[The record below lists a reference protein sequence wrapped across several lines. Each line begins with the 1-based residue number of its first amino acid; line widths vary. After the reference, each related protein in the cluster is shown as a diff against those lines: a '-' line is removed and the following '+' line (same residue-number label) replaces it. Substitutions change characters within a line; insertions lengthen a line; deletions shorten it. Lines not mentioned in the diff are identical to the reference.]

1 MQRHSSQEH
10 RNENRII
17 MLKLFLSAN
26 RMPRSGSVSKSDSR
40 GAALAI
46 MARRAL
52 VAVVCLLSLVSV
64 PASAEPPKPFTPAPN
79 VAPLTEPQSE
89 PSQSQPSQSQPSQIQ
104 PGAVPA
110 GGPPNGQSDQQP
122 AGAPATTAGEG
133 APEGNDETAAEQP
146 APEEE
151 ADAADDSALPLEE
164 LRSFAEV
171 FGRIK
176 SDYVEPVDD
185 KVLLNAAIRGMLAG
199 LDPHS
204 TYLDAEEYEDLQVG
218 TKGEFGGL
226 GIEVGME
233 DGFVKV
239 IAPIDDTPAQRAGV
253 MAGDL
258 IVRIDDKPVKGMAL
272 SDAVKLMRGEP
283 GTGIELTIMRDGEDK
298 PLKIAIERDIIQV
311 ASVKGRMLEPGY
323 VYIRIANFQSRTTE
337 DMRRQIEELRLQ
349 GAAKPDS
356 SAPAQSADNGAV
368 PPLPA
373 EAASSPEKTPA
384 DNDSQAAGPPAAD
397 APGDVG
403 KEDAGKGNA
412 SKGDASDAGGIKGLV
427 LDLRNNPGGVLNS
440 AVGVSDA
447 FLRGGLIVYTQGRLE
462 DARMEFKAGP
472 DDILEGA
479 PMVVLVNGGSASA
492 SEIVAGAL
500 QDQGRAIIMGND
512 TFGKGSVQTI
522 VPVDETTA
530 LKLTTARYYT
540 PSGRSIQAHGI
551 EPDIR
556 LERGSLTLADK
567 PDVAPLKEANLVRHL
582 EDEAADEDVAEDTDA
597 EQPLAAR
604 DYQLGEALNVLK
616 ALSLARGRAPAPA
629 PAQPAILEP
638 PRAN

>member
-1 MQRHSSQEH
+1 
-10 RNENRII
+10 
-17 MLKLFLSAN
+17 MLKLSFPAN
-26 RMPRSGSVSKSDSR
+26 RMPCSGSVSETVRQRASSAVI
-40 GAALAI
+40 AAP
-46 MARRAL
+46 AL
-52 VAVVCLLSLVSV
+52 VAAACLLSLTTLAV
-64 PASAEPPKPFTPAPN
+64 SAEPPKPYTPAPD
-79 VAPLTEPQSE
+79 VEPLT
-89 PSQSQPSQSQPSQIQ
+89 
-104 PGAVPA
+104 
-110 GGPPNGQSDQQP
+110 QP
-122 AGAPATTAGEG
+122 AAQPAESAPAPAENKAEPDSHAQDTAGDQGEDQG
-133 APEGNDETAAEQP
+133 EADAAETAAEK
-146 APEEE
+146 EDE
-151 ADAADDSALPLEE
+151 SALPLEQ

-185 KVLLNAAIRGMLAG
+185 KALLKAAIRGMLSG

-204 TYLDAEEYEDLQVG
+204 SYLDAEEYEDLQVG

-239 IAPIDDTPAQRAGV
+239 IAPIDDTPAERAGV
-253 MAGDL
+253 QAGDVV
-258 IVRIDDKPVKGMAL
+258 VRIDDKPVKGMSL
-272 SDAVKLMRGEP
+272 GDAVKLMRGEP

-323 VYIRIANFQSRTTE
+323 AYIRVSNFQSRTTE
-337 DMRRQIEELRLQ
+337 DMRRKIEELRLK
-349 GAAKPDS
+349 AK
-356 SAPAQSADNGAV
+356 Q
-368 PPLPA
+368 
-373 EAASSPEKTPA
+373 PA
-384 DNDSQAAGPPAAD
+384 DTAESAAAPSETEQDQDLTESDSETSAAAT
-397 APGDVG
+397 GDP
-403 KEDAGKGNA
+403 
-412 SKGDASDAGGIKGLV
+412 IKGLV

-447 FLRGGLIVYTQGRLE
+447 FLRGGLIVYTQGRVE

-472 DDILEGA
+472 DDILEDA
-479 PMVVLVNGGSASA
+479 PLVVLVNGGSASA

-500 QDQGRAIIMGND
+500 QDQGRAIIMGTD

-551 EPDIR
+551 EPDIG

-582 EDEAADEDVAEDTDA
+582 EDDAADENAADETDA
-597 EQPLAAR
+597 EQSLAAK
-604 DYQLGEALNVLK
+604 DYQLSEALNVLK
-616 ALSLARGRAPAPA
+616 ALSLARTRTSFKPE
-629 PAQPAILEP
+629 ILVP
-638 PRAN
+638 PQSN